1 MAEKMDA
8 AAGHNSVAVT
18 QLRSL
23 VERIEKLAEEKAT
36 LSEDIGQIFAEAK
49 GAGFDIKAMRI
60 LIRLRKMDANERQ
73 AQADTLATYANA
85 LGLTGVFG

>member
-1 MAEKMDA
+1 MAKEPEA
-8 AAGHNSVAVT
+8 VVGHNSVAVT

-23 VERIEKLAEEKAT
+23 VERIEKLAEEKKT

-49 GAGFDIKAMRI
+49 GAGFDVKAMRI
-60 LIRLRKMDANERQ
+60 LLRLRKMDAEDRR

-85 LGLTGVFG
+85 LGLDGVFG